1 MFQSMSR
8 HIEAAEAAAILQAI
22 TDEHP
27 GDLDLEHEPGIP
39 LPPPKVMT
47 LTVYEGRAVIE
58 TYPGVVQSSLVSSS
72 CFRIETQS
80 GIVALMEMA
89 GRDFVLVPE

>member
-1 MFQSMSR
+1 MFLSMSR

-27 GDLDLEHEPGIP
+27 GDLDHDHGVP
-39 LPPPKVMT
+39 LPPPEMKVMT
-47 LTVYEGRAVIE
+47 LTVYEGRQVIE
-58 TYPGVVQSSLVSSS
+58 TYPHVTASTLVSPT
-72 CFRIETQS
+72 CFRVEMQDGT
-80 GIVALMEMA
+80 IVLMEMA